1 MKDDPGGDDLPDRPI
16 DALTTEPPE
25 FREPRSSMLTP
36 MGEVESLGDFSRGL
50 GARRTKIAVFG
61 VGGIVMLM
69 ALLAAL
75 R

>member
-1 MKDDPGGDDLPDRPI
+1 MSDDLGGDDLPDEPI

-25 FREPRSSMLTP
+25 FSEPRSSVLTP

-50 GARRTKIAVFG
+50 GARRTKIAIFG
-61 VGGIVMLM
+61 VGGIVVLM

-75 R
+75 Q